1 MNKIH
6 QNCDYY
12 TDIHSHVLPGVD
24 DGARNMDMSMEM
36 LRHAY
41 EQSIRRTIVTP
52 HHKPMHHNVN
62 REKMQR
68 LIAALQAQMRL
79 NFRRRRIL

>member
-24 DGARNMDMSMEM
+24 DGARDMDMSMEM

-41 EQSIRRTIVTP
+41 EQGIRRMIVTP
-52 HHKPMHHNVN
+52 HHNVN
-62 REKMQR
+62 REKMLK